1 MPHFENAR
9 IRDINQGTFVDVKGD
24 AHVLMFTGGGL
35 SGFEIIYRNVAE
47 SAFHDSGAR
56 FPQPKCHPETRKAV
70 METIMAWLKA
80 DDDDGDLGEGRSAER
95 RKKPILWLH
104 APAGAGK
111 SAIAQSIADLCCTVE
126 PSGLAASFFFS
137 RNVAER
143 NTEKHLTA
151 TLVYQVARSIPAA
164 KPFIEN
170 VVMDD
175 PCIFSRTLEVQ
186 FTNLIA
192 RPLIQAAGEDPF
204 PSQWPTLVLLDGL
217 DECIAEND
225 GELKQCAIIKAI
237 CATLT
242 RFDIPL
248 RFLIASRPEPHL
260 RDIFEQP
267 DVLCISRYLK
277 LDKSFNPER
286 DIETFLRAELA
297 CICTGHP
304 SMVSVVD
311 WPSRPDIK
319 HLIHKSSEQF
329 IYAATVVKFVGD
341 RRHNPLKRLGV
352 VLHPS
357 TDMPPSPFTNLY
369 TLYRQVLEAAQPN
382 HITAIVTIFSIVL
395 HNALWPLTLADIA
408 GLMTVPV
415 QDVKL
420 LLYDLH
426 SIVNVS
432 DTTPQV
438 SFFHASFSDF
448 LQTQSQ
454 AGPYYVVLNKQCEC
468 IGKPWPKCYHTYA
481 RECWF
486 FGLDVT
492 PLTPTLLNGL
502 EQYFLKVS
510 KEFDAN
516 IQLNKIAGVIGS
528 LENRPEGPLQ
538 KIHLDFLEL
547 FDKTIRK
554 VLDSEPSGPSANTLI
569 ALSVLL
575 LPYWKLKNTA
585 VNNLQNFMI
594 MIYSSENISTC
605 RISEILEPDR
615 IKMFS
620 SLVEQVHTRS
630 QLLKFFK
637 DPSRSAAYF
646 LGDMNAQLAM
656 WSLTTLI
663 WDPSNLHKN
672 HVPSFEL
679 ELIFSPIL
687 INFPNPINPALGI
700 GLHEDLA
707 KPIVQFLLDDSKAYE
722 LLLKQITKNTPYL
735 DMLWTLTATI
745 RKVYYIWDPVSLEDL
760 RSRFAEQRAHGV
772 DYQISEE
779 EEVMLLDTLGRIRL
793 RTSAT
798 LERSQESIV
807 DGEEISSGRQSIR
820 STTPSTSSLTSS
832 PSGRSAK

>member
-1 MPHFENAR
+1 
-9 IRDINQGTFVDVKGD
+9 
-24 AHVLMFTGGGL
+24 
-35 SGFEIIYRNVAE
+35 
-47 SAFHDSGAR
+47 
-56 FPQPKCHPETRKAV
+56 

-408 GLMTVPV
+408 GLMAVSV

-454 AGPYYVVLNKQCEC
+454 AGPYYVGRRGRCVELFLQVVLNKQCEC

-528 LENRPEGPLQ
+528 LENRPEVS
-538 KIHLDFLEL
+538 HF
-547 FDKTIRK
+547 
-554 VLDSEPSGPSANTLI
+554 
-569 ALSVLL
+569 
-575 LPYWKLKNTA
+575 
-585 VNNLQNFMI
+585 
-594 MIYSSENISTC
+594 
-605 RISEILEPDR
+605 ILC
-615 IKMFS
+615 
-620 SLVEQVHTRS
+620 
-630 QLLKFFK
+630 
-637 DPSRSAAYF
+637 
-646 LGDMNAQLAM
+646 
-656 WSLTTLI
+656 
-663 WDPSNLHKN
+663 
-672 HVPSFEL
+672 
-679 ELIFSPIL
+679 
-687 INFPNPINPALGI
+687 
-700 GLHEDLA
+700 
-707 KPIVQFLLDDSKAYE
+707 
-722 LLLKQITKNTPYL
+722 
-735 DMLWTLTATI
+735 
-745 RKVYYIWDPVSLEDL
+745 
-760 RSRFAEQRAHGV
+760 
-772 DYQISEE
+772 
-779 EEVMLLDTLGRIRL
+779 
-793 RTSAT
+793 
-798 LERSQESIV
+798 
-807 DGEEISSGRQSIR
+807 
-820 STTPSTSSLTSS
+820 
-832 PSGRSAK
+832 